1 MRLLL
6 FLALLLSLD
15 ACQSP
20 SRFQGSAQ
28 PIGTVNTEA
37 GKSGLRA
44 GPGPGETRPRAFGG
58 LVGTAQP
65 AGYAPAVL
73 LPEFGQLGQEL
84 AGPDRT

>member
-28 PIGTVNTEA
+28 PIGTVNTGA

-44 GPGPGETRPRAFGG
+44 GPGPGETRPFVG
-58 LVGTAQP
+58 LAGTAQP
-65 AGYAPAVL
+65 AGYAPAVP

>member
-20 SRFQGSAQ
+20 SRFKGSAQ

-37 GKSGLRA
+37 GKIRVEGRARVGGNVGLA
-44 GPGPGETRPRAFGG
+44 
-58 LVGTAQP
+58 GTAQP
-65 AGYAPAVL
+65 AG
-73 LPEFGQLGQEL
+73 
-84 AGPDRT
+84 